1 MPYNVLDLLLRR
13 QDEIKS
19 AASNRNEMANRSMQR
34 QNMRRFAHRQS
45 GGGFGIVGSLL
56 PIPADNAQFDYHP
69 RVDARVTTDDCA
81 IPDRTGQL
89 HNAANPALAQ
99 AGWPLTGGSR
109 RLRRG
114 SRKQRGG
121 AFTESPFIRPS
132 GWPQQGG
139 AYTES
144 PFIHPSGWTLD
155 ADTAKAQVVMAG
167 GKRRT
172 QRRKSRKVRKSRKQ
186 RGGGCGCSGS
196 KLMYGGGRRRRTQR
210 GGSKGGYAID
220 PSMSVGGSGP
230 VAEPIRTAV
239 PCDQPLYETSLPS
252 DPRAGA
258 PYSLTPNTTPPTG
271 VAASAA
277 PVQAGG
283 RRRKGRKGR
292 KSAKKQRGG
301 SYSLSAAAPFS
312 GSGNTNSYGNGNG
325 FPASCY
331 AAPGSQLPTYGAT
344 TAGFTFTPN
353 TVANGSMTPGVV
365 AYEEVVPVAARM

>member
-1 MPYNVLDLLLRR
+1 MKINPPL
-13 QDEIKS
+13 QTEK
-19 AASNRNEMANRSMQR
+19 MANRSLQR

-109 RLRRG
+109 RRRV

-121 AFTESPFIRPS
+121 AFTDSPFIRPS
-132 GWPQQGG
+132 GWPQQGGALLAKSQTGG

-172 QRRKSRKVRKSRKQ
+172 QRRKSRKQ
-186 RGGGCGCSGS
+186 RGGACGCSGS
-196 KLMYGGGRRRRTQR
+196 KLMYGGGRHRRRTQR
-210 GGSKGGYAID
+210 GGSKGGYTVD

-230 VAEPIRTAV
+230 VAAPVYGAV
-239 PCDQPLYETSLPS
+239 PCDQPLYQTTLPS

-271 VAASAA
+271 IAASAA

-283 RRRKGRKGR
+283 RRKGR

-344 TAGFTFTPN
+344 TAGFTFTPS

>member
-1 MPYNVLDLLLRR
+1 
-13 QDEIKS
+13 
-19 AASNRNEMANRSMQR
+19 
-34 QNMRRFAHRQS
+34 MRRFAHRQS

-56 PIPADNAQFDYHP
+56 PIPADNSQFDYHP

-99 AGWPLTGGSR
+99 AGWPLTGGAR
-109 RLRRG
+109 TRKN

-121 AFTESPFIRPS
+121 VYIESPFIRPS

-167 GKRRT
+167 GKRSRS

-196 KLMYGGGRRRRTQR
+196 KLMYGGSRRRTQR

-220 PSMSVGGSGP
+220 PSMSVGGAGP
-230 VAEPIRTAV
+230 VAEPIRSAV
-239 PCDQPLYETSLPS
+239 PCDQPLYQTTLPS

-258 PYSLTPNTTPPTG
+258 PYSLTPNTMPPTG
-271 VAASAA
+271 VAASAT

-283 RRRKGRKGR
+283 RRKGRKGR

-353 TVANGSMTPGVV
+353 TVANGSMTPGIV

>member
-1 MPYNVLDLLLRR
+1 MECFRL
-13 QDEIKS
+13 
-19 AASNRNEMANRSMQR
+19 AAMKINPPLQTEKMANRSMQR

-45 GGGFGIVGSLL
+45 GGGFGIVGSLM

-69 RVDARVTTDDCA
+69 RVDARVLTDDCA

-109 RLRRG
+109 KG

-121 AFTESPFIRPS
+121 AYTESPFIRPS

-167 GKRRT
+167 GKRRKS
-172 QRRKSRKVRKSRKQ
+172 RKSRKVRKSRKQKQ

-196 KLMYGGGRRRRTQR
+196 KLMYGGARRRRTQR
-210 GGSKGGYAID
+210 GGSKGGFMVD
-220 PSMSVGGSGP
+220 PSNSVGGSGP
-230 VAEPIRTAV
+230 VAAPVYGAV
-239 PCDQPLYETSLPS
+239 PCDQPLYQTSLPS

-258 PYSLTPNTTPPTG
+258 PYSLTPNTMPPTG
-271 VAASAA
+271 
-277 PVQAGG
+277 VQAGG
-283 RRRKGRKGR
+283 RRRKGR

-344 TAGFTFTPN
+344 TAGLTFTPS

-365 AYEEVVPVAARM
+365 AYEEVVPVSARL